1 MLEGLWY
8 SNNGKLRHFVTKCLK
23 EKIMTQFLFSQEHAQ
38 HHAMKHGRFGGGVHS
53 AFTKSSLALHSLVQM

>member
-1 MLEGLWY
+1 
-8 SNNGKLRHFVTKCLK
+8 
-23 EKIMTQFLFSQEHAQ
+23 MTQFLFSQEHAQ